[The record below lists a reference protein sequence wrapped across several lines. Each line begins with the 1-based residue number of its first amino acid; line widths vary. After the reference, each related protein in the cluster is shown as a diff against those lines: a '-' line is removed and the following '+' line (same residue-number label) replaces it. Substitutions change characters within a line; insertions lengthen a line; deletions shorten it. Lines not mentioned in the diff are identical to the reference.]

1 MNKNYLKRMQ
11 DNGHLPY
18 KNSKGEWCVT
28 YLSTRAE
35 GVCEAMFNTIFK
47 ALKFAEK
54 LK

>member
-1 MNKNYLKRMQ
+1 MSKQELIKIQ
-11 DNGHLPY
+11 SNGHLPY

-35 GVCEAMFNTIFK
+35 GVCEAMFDTIFQ